1 MVQCVLQQYVPHLKT
16 VGEIMARGG
25 VNKAVVQA
33 ARLAILARGENPSI
47 DAVRIEMGN
56 TGSKT
61 TIHRYLKELGD
72 VALPVEAEPSAPI
85 DDELLALV
93 SRLAER
99 LKEQAQEPIDQAREQ
114 FEKQRKA
121 LEIQLAEAEE
131 ANTELHQQY
140 EIQSL
145 ALTQES
151 EALQET
157 RATLQTEQTRNA
169 GLNQALADFELR
181 LQDKDEQIR
190 SLEEKHLH
198 AREAL
203 EHYRN
208 AVKEQREQ
216 EHSRHESQVQQLQ
229 MEVRQ
234 AQQSALVR
242 QDEITQLHRDNER
255 LLTENRG
262 TLRELSLMQEQL
274 KQSNSRQDQLLEQTT
289 RVDGERTLLQERL
302 RVALLESQSLK
313 QNVDDQS
320 QLNKSLEIELAK
332 TQSELEESV
341 RLAAAIAT
349 APDTTKD
356 D

>member
-1 MVQCVLQQYVPHLKT
+1 
-16 VGEIMARGG
+16 MARGG

-61 TIHRYLKELGD
+61 TIHRYLKELDGG
-72 VALPVEAEPSAPI
+72 PERAEETSEPI
-85 DDELLALV
+85 DDELAGLV
-93 SRLAER
+93 SRLAQR

-114 FEKQRKA
+114 FDRQRKA
-121 LEIQLAEAEE
+121 LETQLDEARE

-151 EALQET
+151 DALLET
-157 RATLQTEQTRNA
+157 RSMLQTEQTRNA
-169 GLNQALADFELR
+169 GLNQALSDFELR
-181 LQDKDEQIR
+181 LKDKDEQIR

-198 AREAL
+198 ARDAL

-216 EHSRHESQVQQLQ
+216 EQRRHEGQVQQIQ
-229 MEVRQ
+229 MELRQ

-262 TLRELSLMQEQL
+262 TLRELSLLQEQL
-274 KQSNSRQDQLLEQTT
+274 KQANSRQDQLLEQAN
-289 RVDGERTLLQERL
+289 RVDSERTLLQERL
-302 RVALLESQSLK
+302 RIALLESQALK
-313 QNVDDQS
+313 QNVDEQS
-320 QLNKSLEIELAK
+320 QINQSLEIELAK
-332 TQSELEESV
+332 TQASLDESV
-341 RLAAAIAT
+341 RLAAVVAT
-349 APDTTKD
+349 APDTAKD

>member
-1 MVQCVLQQYVPHLKT
+1 
-16 VGEIMARGG
+16 MARGG

-61 TIHRYLKELGD
+61 TIHRYLKELD
-72 VALPVEAEPSAPI
+72 DRNEPVEAPAEPI
-85 DDELLALV
+85 DDELMALV
-93 SRLAER
+93 ARLAQR
-99 LKEQAQEPIDQAREQ
+99 LKEQAQEPIDQARAQYE
-114 FEKQRKA
+114 EQRKA
-121 LEIQLAEAEE
+121 LENQLGEAQE
-131 ANTELHQQY
+131 ANSELHQQY
-140 EIQSL
+140 EFQSM

-157 RATLQTEQTRNA
+157 RALLQTEQTRNA

-181 LQDKDEQIR
+181 LKDKDEQIR

-198 AREAL
+198 TRDAL

-216 EHSRHESQVQQLQ
+216 EMSRHEGQVQQIQ
-229 MEVRQ
+229 MELRQ

-262 TLRELSLMQEQL
+262 TLRELSLLQEQL
-274 KQSNSRQDQLLEQTT
+274 KQSNSRQDQLLEQAT
-289 RVDGERTLLQERL
+289 RVDSERTLLQERL
-302 RVALLESQSLK
+302 RVALLESQALK
-313 QNVDDQS
+313 QNVDEQS
-320 QLNKSLEIELAK
+320 QLNKSLEIELTK
-332 TQSELEESV
+332 TRTDLEERV
-341 RLAAAIAT
+341 RLAATIA
-349 APDTTKD
+349 AAADAAKD

>member
-1 MVQCVLQQYVPHLKT
+1 
-16 VGEIMARGG
+16 MARGG

-61 TIHRYLKELGD
+61 TIHRYLKELGEGTQPD
-72 VALPVEAEPSAPI
+72 DTEAPEPI

-93 SRLAER
+93 SRLAQR

-114 FEKQRKA
+114 FEQQRKD
-121 LEIQLAEAEE
+121 LETRLHEAEQ
-131 ANTELHQQY
+131 ANTQLQQHYEL
-140 EIQSL
+140 QSL
-145 ALTQES
+145 ALAQES
-151 EALQET
+151 EALHST
-157 RATLQTEQTRNA
+157 RSMLQTEQTRNA

-198 AREAL
+198 ARDAL

-229 MEVRQ
+229 MELRQ

-262 TLRELSLMQEQL
+262 TLRELSSLQEQL
-274 KQSNSRQDQLLEQTT
+274 KQSNSRQDQLLEQAN

-313 QNVDDQS
+313 QNVDE
-320 QLNKSLEIELAK
+320 QLQINMSLEIELIKA
-332 TQSELEESV
+332 QAELEESE
-341 RLAAAIAT
+341 RLAAAVAT
-349 APDTTKD
+349 APDTAKD

>member
-1 MVQCVLQQYVPHLKT
+1 
-16 VGEIMARGG
+16 MARGG

-61 TIHRYLKELGD
+61 TIHRYLKELDGG
-72 VALPVEAEPSAPI
+72 PERAEETSEPI
-85 DDELLALV
+85 DDELAGLV
-93 SRLAER
+93 SRLAQR

-114 FEKQRKA
+114 FDRQRKA
-121 LEIQLAEAEE
+121 LETQLDEVRE

-151 EALQET
+151 DALLET
-157 RATLQTEQTRNA
+157 RSMLQTEQTRNA
-169 GLNQALADFELR
+169 GLNQALSDFELR
-181 LQDKDEQIR
+181 LKDKDEQIR

-198 AREAL
+198 ARDAL

-216 EHSRHESQVQQLQ
+216 EQRRHEGQVQQIQ
-229 MEVRQ
+229 MELRQ

-262 TLRELSLMQEQL
+262 TLRELSLLQEQL
-274 KQSNSRQDQLLEQTT
+274 KQANSRQDQLLEQAN
-289 RVDGERTLLQERL
+289 RVDSERTLLQERL
-302 RVALLESQSLK
+302 RIALLESQALK

-320 QLNKSLEIELAK
+320 QINQSLEIELAK
-332 TQSELEESV
+332 TQASLDESV
-341 RLAAAIAT
+341 RLAAVVAT
-349 APDTTKD
+349 APDTAKD

>member
-1 MVQCVLQQYVPHLKT
+1 
-16 VGEIMARGG
+16 MARGG

-61 TIHRYLKELGD
+61 TIHRYLKELDDG
-72 VALPVEAEPSAPI
+72 AQRVEAEPAEPI

-93 SRLAER
+93 TRLAQR

-114 FEKQRKA
+114 FEQHRKT
-121 LEIQLAEAEE
+121 LEAQLAEAQET
-131 ANTELHQQY
+131 NNELHEQY

-145 ALTQES
+145 ALTQEH
-151 EALQET
+151 ETLQET
-157 RATLQTEQTRNA
+157 LATLQTEQTRNA

-198 AREAL
+198 ARDAL

-216 EHSRHESQVQQLQ
+216 EHSRHEGQVQQLQ
-229 MEVRQ
+229 MELRQ

-262 TLRELSLMQEQL
+262 TLRELSLLQDQL
-274 KQSNSRQDQLLEQTT
+274 KHSNSRQDQLLEQAN
-289 RVDGERTLLQERL
+289 RVDAERTLLQEGL
-302 RVALLESQSLK
+302 RVALLESQAQK
-313 QNVDDQS
+313 QNIDEQS
-320 QLNKSLEIELAK
+320 QINKSLEIELTK
-332 TQSELEESV
+332 TQAELEESL
-341 RLAAAIAT
+341 RLAAAVA
-349 APDTTKD
+349 AAADATKD

>member
-1 MVQCVLQQYVPHLKT
+1 
-16 VGEIMARGG
+16 MARGG

-61 TIHRYLKELGD
+61 TIHRYLKELD
-72 VALPVEAEPSAPI
+72 NRSEPAEAPAEPI
-85 DDELLALV
+85 DDELMALV
-93 SRLAER
+93 ARLAQR
-99 LKEQAQEPIDQAREQ
+99 LKEQAQEPIDQARTQYE
-114 FEKQRKA
+114 EQRKA
-121 LEIQLAEAEE
+121 LDNQLGEAQE
-131 ANTELHQQY
+131 ANSELHQQY
-140 EIQSL
+140 EFQSL

-151 EALQET
+151 EALHET
-157 RATLQTEQTRNA
+157 RAMLQTEQTRNA

-181 LQDKDEQIR
+181 LKDKDEQIR

-198 AREAL
+198 TRDAL

-216 EHSRHESQVQQLQ
+216 EMSRHEGQVQQLQ
-229 MEVRQ
+229 MELRQ

-262 TLRELSLMQEQL
+262 TLRELSLLQEQL
-274 KQSNSRQDQLLEQTT
+274 KQSNTRQDQLLEQAT

-302 RVALLESQSLK
+302 RVALLESQALK
-313 QNVDDQS
+313 QNVDEQS
-320 QLNKSLEIELAK
+320 QLNRSLEMDLAK
-332 TQSELEESV
+332 TRADLEERV
-341 RLAAAIAT
+341 RLAATLAA
-349 APDTTKD
+349 AADAAKD

>member
-1 MVQCVLQQYVPHLKT
+1 
-16 VGEIMARGG
+16 MARGG

-61 TIHRYLKELGD
+61 TIHRYLKELGQGTQPD
-72 VALPVEAEPSAPI
+72 DTEAPEPI

-93 SRLAER
+93 SRLAQR

-114 FEKQRKA
+114 FEQQRKD
-121 LEIQLAEAEE
+121 LETRLHEAEL
-131 ANTELHQQY
+131 ANTQLQQHYEL
-140 EIQSL
+140 QSL
-145 ALTQES
+145 ALAQES
-151 EALQET
+151 EALHST
-157 RATLQTEQTRNA
+157 RSMLQTEQTRNA

-198 AREAL
+198 ARDAL

-229 MEVRQ
+229 MELRQ

-262 TLRELSLMQEQL
+262 TLRELSSLQEQL
-274 KQSNSRQDQLLEQTT
+274 KQSNSRQDQLLEQAN

-313 QNVDDQS
+313 QNVDE
-320 QLNKSLEIELAK
+320 QLQINKSLEIELIKA
-332 TQSELEESV
+332 QAELEESE
-341 RLAAAIAT
+341 RLAAAVAT
-349 APDTTKD
+349 APDTAKD

>member
-1 MVQCVLQQYVPHLKT
+1 
-16 VGEIMARGG
+16 MARGG

-61 TIHRYLKELGD
+61 TIHRYLKELD
-72 VALPVEAEPSAPI
+72 DRVEPVETPTEPI
-85 DDELLALV
+85 DDELMALV
-93 SRLAER
+93 ARLAQR
-99 LKEQAQEPIDQAREQ
+99 LKEQAQEPIDQARTQYED
-114 FEKQRKA
+114 QRKA
-121 LEIQLAEAEE
+121 LENQLGEAQE
-131 ANTELHQQY
+131 ANSELHQQY
-140 EIQSL
+140 EFQSL

-157 RATLQTEQTRNA
+157 RAMLQTEQTRNA

-181 LQDKDEQIR
+181 LKDKDEQIR

-198 AREAL
+198 TRDAL

-216 EHSRHESQVQQLQ
+216 EMSRHEGQVQQIQ
-229 MEVRQ
+229 MELRQ

-262 TLRELSLMQEQL
+262 TLRELSLLQEQL
-274 KQSNSRQDQLLEQTT
+274 KQSNTRQDQLLEQAT

-302 RVALLESQSLK
+302 RVALLESQALK
-313 QNVDDQS
+313 QNVDEQS
-320 QLNKSLEIELAK
+320 QLNRSLEMDLAK
-332 TQSELEESV
+332 TRTDLEERV
-341 RLAAAIAT
+341 RLAATLAAAADT
-349 APDTTKD
+349 AKD
-356 D
+356 A